1 MNIFR
6 FIKQGR
12 ALTLKLNSRSIFKT
26 LKSGNYERNTLTS
39 TALKVE
45 ITKFTG
51 DLAQNRRVYIQW
63 KLKACKIWKLFVEKN
78 TEVWL
83 PYWAGVRFLP
93 YSAFCYLNNK
103 SLYFLW
109 DNKPPLS
116 PFNEIPASYHEQN
129 SKKHGPLTCFSFPI
143 DMPTLWKHDSCTVS
157 TRSVKPM
164 GNNRYLT
171 VTAM

>member
-12 ALTLKLNSRSIFKT
+12 ALPLKLNSRSIFKT

-103 SLYFLW
+103 SLYFY
-109 DNKPPLS
+109 
-116 PFNEIPASYHEQN
+116 EITNPHLVPSTRFQ
-129 SKKHGPLTCFSFPI
+129 PLTTNKTARSTVHWHAFRSQLTCRHSGN
-143 DMPTLWKHDSCTVS
+143 MTVVRYQLVQWNLWETTDI
-157 TRSVKPM
+157 
-164 GNNRYLT
+164 
-171 VTAM
+171 